1 MATAGALSRAV
12 ARMIARRATIIA
24 TEKLTDELVALTLE
38 ATGFRGVTW
47 TPGEKVQIAMTSV
60 FDTRTYTPIE
70 WDADRGRT
78 RIVGFLHGSGP
89 GCMWLR
95 NARVGDTCDVLGP
108 RHSLN
113 VCKLEGPIAFFGDET
128 SLALAYALSRESGTS
143 CSYHFEA
150 GDAGSTRLLAEQ
162 WGLDDVN
169 VVARTAGESHLDKLE
184 AALPSPAEKG
194 ATFILTGKA
203 QTIQRLKVGL
213 KGLGSDAFRFVL
225 IAFATTNCS
234 RGHSVRRMD
243 FLSEAI
249 KKTICCTALS
259 HISYIACLSVV
270 RRPRGNG
277 TYHDSFGIAEWQSV
291 GEPS

>member
-128 SLALAYALSRESGTS
+128 SLALAYALSRQRATS

-150 GDAGSTRLLAEQ
+150 GDAASTRLLAAQ
-162 WGLDDVN
+162 WGLDEVN
-169 VVARTAGESHLDKLE
+169 VVARTAGESHLDTL
-184 AALPSPAEKG
+184 AAVLPALAEED

-213 KGLGSDAFRFVL
+213 KDLNVPPRRAISKAYWAPGKTGLD
-225 IAFATTNCS
+225 
-234 RGHSVRRMD
+234 
-243 FLSEAI
+243 
-249 KKTICCTALS
+249 
-259 HISYIACLSVV
+259 
-270 RRPRGNG
+270 
-277 TYHDSFGIAEWQSV
+277 
-291 GEPS
+291 